1 MRALVAGFVLVA
13 CVGVA
18 SAQPREYV
26 SGEGK
31 YSVKFP
37 GAPKVSAQT
46 NKSAVG
52 DLTVNIAT
60 YANSDGSAF
69 LVSYTDFPEK
79 ATKPENHAT
88 LFEGI
93 RKGVT
98 GKDGKLSGEETKHE
112 IGPDKLPCREFTVEK
127 GKQRIRY
134 RVILR
139 DNRVYQIAAIGTE
152 AFATGKEGT
161 AFLDSFQV
169 TK

>member
-1 MRALVAGFVLVA
+1 MRAVVGGFALVAL
-13 CVGVA
+13 VGVA
-18 SAQPREYV
+18 GAQPSEYV
-26 SGEGK
+26 SGAGK

-37 GAPKVSAQT
+37 GAPKVTAQT
-46 NKSAVG
+46 SKSEVG

-60 YANSDGSAF
+60 YANSDGNAF
-69 LVSYTDFPEK
+69 LVSYTDFPDK

-93 RKGVT
+93 RKGVSK
-98 GKDGKLSGEETKHE
+98 GGKLSGEEKTLE
-112 IGPDKLPCREFTVEK
+112 FGPDKLPGREFTVEK

-139 DNRVYQIAAIGTE
+139 DGRVYQIAAIGTE
-152 AFATGKEGT
+152 AFVTGKDGT